1 MGWGMLP
8 FHKRARVNSSIEIAS
23 DDLEPIELPPVRP
36 PSVRPGAFT
45 PKASPRYDFS
55 EDEMTVVRMDKRV
68 STSPPPRVELQVQRM
83 PRPAQMPS
91 FARYADDEPT
101 QMHVSSSRPLL
112 SMSAPPSSRVLVAH
126 EVPPPPASH
135 LRVDEP
141 PRSAVAVDAASS
153 ADVRAVDLSMTS
165 SLSGSTDL
173 RNLRRPTM
181 GWATALVALGVFAG
195 IITAF
200 VARGEG
206 LATAAAF
213 IDPSHAVTA
222 DVAKAVAAQP
232 PQNPVAMAAGA
243 AMPQPQAVTQ
253 KPAAP
258 ACNADAVAP
267 VPAKVE
273 AKVEAP
279 KVEAKVEAK
288 VVAAKVEKPEPK
300 VVAHYVAPAR
310 HVEAVV
316 REPAQVAVATPPP
329 AITKPAGK
337 AARHGGDDMESAS
350 AADALAKAQL
360 DAALSR

>member
-1 MGWGMLP
+1 MLP
-8 FHKRARVNSSIEIAS
+8 FHKRARVNSSIEIAA

-36 PSVRPGAFT
+36 PSVRPGAFA

-68 STSPPPRVELQVQRM
+68 STSPPPRVELQVPRM

-91 FARYADDEPT
+91 FRRYADDEPT

-112 SMSAPPSSRVLVAH
+112 SMSTPSSRNMLAH
-126 EVPPPPASH
+126 EVPPPPASQV
-135 LRVDEP
+135 RVDEP

-153 ADVRAVDLSMTS
+153 AAVRAVDLSMTS
-165 SLSGSTDL
+165 SLSGSTDI

-213 IDPSHAVTA
+213 IDPSRAVTA

-232 PQNPVAMAAGA
+232 PQQNPVVMAAGA
-243 AMPQPQAVTQ
+243 AMPQPQAQAQVQ

-258 ACNADAVAP
+258 SCNADAVAA

-300 VVAHYVAPAR
+300 VVHYVAPAR
-310 HVEAVV
+310 HVEAV
-316 REPAQVAVATPPP
+316 REPAQVAVANPPP
-329 AITKPAGK
+329 AITKPAGR